1 MSVLYMVSNGK
12 VGDHMLMTMGLSHNM
27 QKRLPAPELLDAV
40 PPDLDANYRGF
51 ADDLDW
57 FVWEPVES
65 AHIVDSTARH
75 PIDDARLDAVAVP
88 AGMPTALRVPFG
100 RFAEAHKV
108 VRIRP
113 PCTTRD
119 LLTLIH
125 EVYAR
130 PATAADVEA
139 VRVAKGANGQGDDG
153 DDGGKDDGGD
163 DGGKKNDEYT
173 RAALEA
179 LANGRSV
186 KLVDLCGYTNYSVHR
201 LDEGRVTGEVIS
213 EVTGHARLEAKLNWP
228 ARRHPLGDCMGMV
241 RFEGLTKGDGSWLDV
256 LVGS

>member
-12 VGDHMLMTMGLSHNM
+12 VGDHMLMTMGHSHNM
-27 QKRLPAPELLDAV
+27 RKRLPAPELLDAA
-40 PPDLDANYRGF
+40 PPDLDVNYRGF
-51 ADDLDW
+51 IDDLDW

-65 AHIVDSTARH
+65 AHVVDSTARH
-75 PIDDARLDAVAVP
+75 AIDDARLDAVAVP
-88 AGMPTALRVPFG
+88 AGMPTALRIPFG

-108 VRIRP
+108 VRICL

-119 LLTLIH
+119 LLTLIR
-125 EVYAR
+125 EVYDR

-139 VRVAKGANGQGDDG
+139 VRAAKGANGLGDDG
-153 DDGGKDDGGD
+153 DDDGEDDGNND
-163 DGGKKNDEYT
+163 DEYT
-173 RAALEA
+173 RAALKA

-201 LDEGRVTGEVIS
+201 LDEGRVTGEVIN

-241 RFEGLTKGDGSWLDV
+241 RFEGLTKGNGSWLDV